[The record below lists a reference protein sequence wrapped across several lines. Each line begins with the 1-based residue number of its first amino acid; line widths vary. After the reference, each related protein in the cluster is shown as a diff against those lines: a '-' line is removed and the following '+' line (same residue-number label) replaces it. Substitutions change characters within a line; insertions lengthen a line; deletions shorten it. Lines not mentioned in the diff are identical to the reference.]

1 MKKLTL
7 LAFLLLAGITLLQAQ
22 IKISGKIIDAHT
34 QETLPG
40 VNIYLPELKRGVVTD
55 IDGNYE
61 LELGR
66 KGSYKIQISYV
77 GYEIVLK
84 TVVLSTN
91 SLRLDVALHPAVIES
106 KEFVVSS
113 VYHSSQDENPVDV
126 IQFDSKELAQSTA
139 PTLMQA
145 LTNVAGVNMV
155 STGTAIGKPVIR
167 GLSYNRVLV
176 FSEGIPIDNQQ
187 FGDEH
192 GLGLSEIGIDKV
204 EIIKGPSSLLYGAD
218 AMGGVLHF
226 VEERP
231 ANINTVVG
239 DFGTKY
245 FTNTNGY
252 STNLGIKGTSNK
264 MRFRVRGG
272 FSSHGDYKQGNG
284 ERVTNTRYTES
295 ALKTSV
301 GFMKK
306 WWSGDV
312 NYSFLQSAIGIPE
325 EIGVQNTS
333 RTLLAPFQ
341 VITNHLI
348 SSQNTFYIKKSH
360 IKLNVGHLTNNRKE
374 LEDGELEQ
382 DVYHAINHQ
391 AALDML
397 LQTTNY
403 DIKWHLPEFKHI
415 EIILGSQG
423 KYQTNK
429 NSGEENLI
437 PDATTKQLGGFG
449 MLKYAKNKF
458 SLIAGTRYD
467 VKTIDGQQMLLPQDE
482 GYKRAF
488 KKRFGS
494 FNGSLGFTYKWND
507 KLLTRINVASGF
519 RAPNLAELAS
529 NGVHEGTF
537 RYEVGNLVLATEQN
551 VELDLGLEYV
561 NEHVS
566 FAISAF
572 DNAINNY
579 IFLAPTDSIIDGTN
593 VYTYLQNDANLY
605 GFETTLDIHPHAM
618 HWLHFETQYAMVIG
632 VKKDGTD
639 LPRMPANNLLN
650 TLKAEL
656 KDYKHLKHS
665 FVSVGIKTVFTQ
677 NKVSDFETRTPSYV
691 LLGAKVGGDVLIGK
705 QVLQLSIGISNLLN
719 KKYYNHLSRLKE
731 EGVYNMG
738 RNLVVNLKI
747 PFGIW
752 KK

>member
-1 MKKLTL
+1 MKNILILVIILLMTSVLT
-7 LAFLLLAGITLLQAQ
+7 AQ
-22 IKISGKIIDAHT
+22 TIIKGKVIDAHT
-34 QETLPG
+34 NETLPG
-40 VNIYLPELKRGVVTD
+40 VNIYLPELKKGVITD
-55 IDGNYE
+55 LEGNYQ
-61 LELGR
+61 LNLAR
-66 KGSYKIQISYV
+66 KGTYKLQISYV
-77 GYEIVLK
+77 GYDIILK
-84 TVVLSTN
+84 TIEVIKDSLVL
-91 SLRLDVALHPAVIES
+91 DFKMHPAVIES

-126 IQFDSKELAQSTA
+126 IQFDAKEIEQSTS
-139 PTLMQA
+139 PSLMGA

-176 FSEGIPIDNQQ
+176 FSDGIPIDNQQ

-245 FTNTNGY
+245 FSNTSGY
-252 STNLGIKGTSNK
+252 STNLGFKGTSNK
-264 MRFRVRGG
+264 VRFKVRGG
-272 FSSHGDYKQGNG
+272 FSSHGDYMQGNG
-284 ERVTNTRYTES
+284 DRVTNTRYTES
-295 ALKTSV
+295 ALKSSV
-301 GFMKK
+301 GFMEK

-312 NYSFLQSAIGIPE
+312 NYSFLQSSIGIPE
-325 EIGVQNTS
+325 EIGEQSTS
-333 RTLLAPFQ
+333 RILLEPFQ
-341 VITNHLI
+341 VITNHLL

-360 IKLNVGHLTNNRKE
+360 VKFTVGYLNNNRQE
-374 LEDGELEQ
+374 FEEGNLEQ
-382 DVYHAINHQ
+382 AFYHDVQNP
-391 AALDML
+391 AALYML

-403 DIKWHLPEFKHI
+403 DLKWHLPEFNHV
-415 EIILGSQG
+415 EIIIGSQG
-423 KYQTNK
+423 KYQANE
-429 NSGEENLI
+429 NRGEENLI
-437 PDATTKQLGGFG
+437 PDATVKQVGGFS
-449 MLKYAKNKF
+449 MFKYAKNKF
-458 SLIAGTRYD
+458 STIAGLRYD
-467 VKTIDGQQMLLPQDE
+467 VKTIAGQQMLIPLEE

-488 KKRFGS
+488 KKHYQS
-494 FNGSLGFTYKWND
+494 VNGSMGLTYKWTD
-507 KLLTRINVASGF
+507 KLLTRVNLASGF
-519 RAPNLAELAS
+519 RAPNLAELSS

-537 RYEVGNLVLATEQN
+537 RYEIGNLALQTEQN

-561 NEHVS
+561 NEHIS

-572 DNAINNY
+572 NNGISNY
-579 IFLAPTDSIIDGTN
+579 IYLAPTDSVIDETT
-593 VYTYLQNDANLY
+593 VYTYLQEDANLY

-632 VKKDGTD
+632 TKDDGTA
-639 LPRMPANNLLN
+639 LPRIPANNLLF
-650 TLKAEL
+650 TLKAEIKDFKYL
-656 KDYKHLKHS
+656 KQP
-665 FVSVGIKTVFTQ
+665 FVSIATNTFFAQ
-677 NKVSDFETRTPSYV
+677 NSITSFETTTPSYT
-691 LLGAKVGGDVLIGK
+691 LLNAKIGGDVLLGK
-705 QVLQLSIGISNLLN
+705 QIFQLSVGVSNLLD
-719 KKYYNHLSRLKE
+719 KEYYNHLSRLKQD
-731 EGVYNMG
+731 GIYNMG